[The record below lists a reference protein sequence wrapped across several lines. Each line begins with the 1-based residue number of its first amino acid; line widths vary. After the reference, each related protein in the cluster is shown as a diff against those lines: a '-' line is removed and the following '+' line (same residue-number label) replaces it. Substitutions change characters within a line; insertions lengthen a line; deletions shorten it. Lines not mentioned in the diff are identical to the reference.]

1 MRDATPMTTYLLT
14 LAVCLVIILFMV
26 LALVLSRTPR
36 YRTTSEDL
44 LGLLD
49 DVLAWRASEQRWLR
63 VIGYPIRH
71 DPDLENIRRR
81 CQAVMNEHGQTWRQA
96 QGGPLFSRAGLEE
109 IAALHDYLKA
119 HHALRERS

>member
-1 MRDATPMTTYLLT
+1 MTHYLLT

-44 LGLLD
+44 IALLD
-49 DVLAWRASEQRWLR
+49 DVLAWRASEQRWLS

-71 DPDLENIRRR
+71 DPALENIRRR
-81 CQAVMNEHGQTWRQA
+81 CQAVMDAHGQVWRQP
-96 QGGPLFSRAGLEE
+96 QGGPLLSRAGLEE
-109 IAALHDYLKA
+109 IAALLEHLKA
-119 HHALRERS
+119 HHALRERP